1 MQLFLIELGAGLE
14 KQTRLQ
20 AAGDLSA
27 PSSGMHAAVPQR
39 EGLNEAMPHGPR
51 VHALARLHPR
61 MHTPAPRC
69 VPPVLSLAGLGSL
82 PSCSI
87 AE

>member
-1 MQLFLIELGAGLE
+1 MQLVLIELGAGLE

-27 PSSGMHAAVPQR
+27 PSGRMHAAVPQW
-39 EGLNEAMPHGPR
+39 EGLNGAVSRGPR
-51 VHALARLHPR
+51 VHTLACLHAR
-61 MHTPAPRC
+61 VHAPAPRC
-69 VPPVLSLAGLGSL
+69 VPPVLPLAGLGSL